1 MAENTPEQ
9 GQQQTVV
16 VVQTQQSNILGILS
30 LVFSLIS
37 FFIFAIIF
45 VPLGLIFGII
55 ALFKKQVLLGV
66 IGIVLALISAWLSP
80 TFWALFGVS
89 AVAAAH

>member
-1 MAENTPEQ
+1 MPDNMPEQ
-9 GQQQTVV
+9 GQQQTIVV
-16 VVQTQQSNILGILS
+16 VNNQQSNILGILS

-55 ALFKKQVLLGV
+55 ALFKKQVLLGI

-80 TFWALFGVS
+80 TFWAMFGAS
-89 AVAAAH
+89 AIIAAH